1 MNPTDKKR
9 LKDAFN
15 TAIARA
21 PEPDAVIEGMAD
33 QAGKPMT
40 FRKLMTATSE
50 SEQFYDMIDKAVAA
64 GHTTIDQVVQ
74 QISTTTKVR
83 MKP

>member
-1 MNPTDKKR
+1 MNLQDRQR
-9 LKDAFN
+9 LKEAFN
-15 TAIARA
+15 TAINRA

-33 QAGKPMT
+33 QLGNPMT